1 MAEAEENEN
10 DDSTYGFLK
19 FKSVSYV
26 YLSRKG
32 IRNPSETQKHRRN
45 NFQKIFFYQQL
56 FCT

>member
-19 FKSVSYV
+19 FKSVLNV
-26 YLSRKG
+26 YLSRKE
-32 IRNPSETQKHRRN
+32 IRYPSETQKHRRN
-45 NFQKIFFYQQL
+45 NFQKIFLYQQL